1 MITLYGGPTTNVR
14 KVAIALEELGID
26 YTPRPVSLDRKEQFE
41 DWFLGLAPNNKIPVI
56 KDDET
61 GIKVWES
68 GAILTYLGE
77 QYDPQGT
84 ILPSSGQARYDA
96 LQGAF
101 FQAAHIGP
109 NLGRLND
116 QLTAT
121 EADKIPQMIE
131 VFYAEAVR
139 LTTVVD
145 RMLSD
150 GRQFLAGDYSIADIM
165 HYPWLKAGLDMKFPA
180 MLDKPRLPEWL
191 GRIGERPAVKRGM
204 LAFGEDQGL
213 NALPPPD
220 S

>member
-1 MITLYGGPTTNVR
+1 MITLYGGPTTNAR

-26 YTPRPVSLDRKEQFE
+26 YTPHPVSLDRKEQFE
-41 DWFLGLAPNNKIPVI
+41 DWFLALGPNNKFPVI
-56 KDDET
+56 EDDET

-77 QYDPQGT
+77 QYDPKGIT
-84 ILPSSGQARYDA
+84 LPKAGQARYNA

-116 QLTAT
+116 QLTAP
-121 EADKIPQMIE
+121 EADKIPPMIE
-131 VFYAEAVR
+131 LFYAEAVR

-145 RMLSD
+145 RILSD

-180 MLDKPRLPEWL
+180 LLEKFRLTEWL
-191 GRIGERPAVKRGM
+191 GRIGERPAVKKGM
-204 LAFGEDQGL
+204 LAFEQGQG
-213 NALPPPD
+213 
-220 S
+220 